1 MLIESVIVA
10 LAGGIICLD
19 RVLLQVMISRPVVAG
34 PLAGFILGDP
44 YTGLIIGAFIELLWI
59 DRLPIGVYIP
69 PNDSAVAIIV
79 TGCSVLVGR
88 ELGHL
93 SRELVALSILV
104 FIPCG
109 ILAQKID
116 VWIARSN
123 DTLSQRAMEDAKRGN
138 LSGISRKHILGLV
151 KTFSS
156 TVALIFISLICGV
169 QILLW
174 IFPLIPE
181 NILKAFSYV
190 YFFLPVIG
198 IAVALNTIKLR
209 GIIPVFSGIFLI
221 GALLIEVL

>member
-1 MLIESVIVA
+1 MLIESAIVA

-34 PLAGFILGDP
+34 PLTGFILGDP

-59 DRLPIGVYIP
+59 DRSPIGVYIP

-109 ILAQKID
+109 ILGQKID
-116 VWIARSN
+116 IRIARSN

-138 LSGISRKHILGLV
+138 LSGISRKHI
-151 KTFSS
+151 
-156 TVALIFISLICGV
+156 SLICGV
-169 QILLW
+169 QILLL

-181 NILKAFSYV
+181 NILKAFSYI